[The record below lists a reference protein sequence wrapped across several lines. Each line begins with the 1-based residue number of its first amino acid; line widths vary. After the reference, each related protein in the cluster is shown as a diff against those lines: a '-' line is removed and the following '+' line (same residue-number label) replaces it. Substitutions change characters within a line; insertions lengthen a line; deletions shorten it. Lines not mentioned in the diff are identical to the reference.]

1 MLTDYIQAAMRRAH
15 YELLDDQPDEPYVG
29 TIPDLQ
35 GVIAIGSSLEACREQ
50 LQSALEEWLLVGIWL
65 GHAIPPIDGIDI
77 NRPATPIQPIPE
89 AA

>member
-35 GVIAIGSSLEACREQ
+35 GVMAIGSTLEACRED
-50 LQSALEEWLLVGIWL
+50 LQSALEEWLLVGMWL
-65 GHAIPPIDGIDI
+65 GHTIPPIGGIDI
-77 NRPATPIQPIPE
+77 NRPHAPLQPVSE